1 MLKQAGFVASAVA
14 GLMMIGSAA
23 FACTDCDDEWGGPS
37 TWPGHH
43 DGQLGVVNVDNVD
56 VAENVNIPVCATGN
70 NVPVGVIAVAV
81 SALNPTNLDRC
92 VKGVVHT
99 GDEIDD

>member
-37 TWPGHH
+37 DFPGHH
-43 DGQLGVVNVDNVD
+43 DGQVGVVNVDNVD
-56 VAENVNIPVCATGN
+56 VAENVNIPVCATN
-70 NVPVGVIAVAV
+70 NTIAGGVVAVAV
-81 SALNPTNLDRC
+81 NALNPTYIDRC